1 MRAKHTKLFIPGPTE
16 VKEEILK
23 EMNRPLIGHRSKEF
37 STLLSEIVSKLQKML
52 FTENNIFVFTSSG
65 TGAMEAA
72 IRNCVEKRVLVLS
85 CGAFGERWAEIA
97 RANGKEADVLK
108 VPWGKAITPEMIEER
123 IKTGRYDAVALIHN
137 ETSTGVINP
146 LCEISKV
153 LKKYPE
159 ICFLVDTVSSM
170 GGVKIEVDKLG
181 IDVIFASTQKCLAL
195 PPGLAICAISQKAID
210 KAKKVKNR
218 GYYFDFLEYL
228 KDWQERKSTPAT
240 PAISLMYALN
250 RKLNDIL
257 LNEGLENRFERH
269 NKMAALVQDW
279 TKENFSLFAGEKHLS
294 PTITAANNEK
304 NIDIKALLKKLKERG
319 KEISDGYGKLK
330 GKCFRIAHMG
340 DIEIS
345 EMKELLADIEDIL
358 KLKC

>member
-1 MRAKHTKLFIPGPTE
+1 MRPKHTKLFIPGPTE

-23 EMNRPLIGHRSKEF
+23 EMSRPLIGHRTKEF
-37 STLLSEIVSKLQKML
+37 SVLLSEIVSKLQNLL
-52 FTENNIFVFTSSG
+52 FTKNNIFVFTSSG
-65 TGAMEAA
+65 TGSMEAA
-72 IRNCVEKRVLVLS
+72 IRNCVEKIVLVLS
-85 CGAFGERWAEIA
+85 CGAFGQRWAEIA
-97 RANGKEADVLK
+97 RANGKETDVLK
-108 VPWGKAITPEMIEER
+108 VPLGNAITPEIVEEKL
-123 IKTGRYDAVALIHN
+123 KTGRYDGVALIHN

-146 LCEISKV
+146 LYEISEV
-153 LKKYPE
+153 IKKYPE

-195 PPGLAICAISQKAID
+195 PPGLAICGVSQKAID
-210 KAKKVKNR
+210 RAKKVKNR

-250 RKLNDIL
+250 RKLDDIL
-257 LNEGLENRFERH
+257 LKEGLENRFSRH
-269 NKMAALVQDW
+269 NKMAIIVQNW
-279 TKENFSLFAGEKHLS
+279 ARENFSLFADEKFLS
-294 PTITAANNEK
+294 PTITAVNDQK
-304 NIDIKALLKKLKERG
+304 RIDTGELIKRLKEKG

-345 EMKELLADIEDIL
+345 EIKELLADIEDIL